1 MEPLLNQKTWESW
14 SANREIVYSFPYSA
28 LQIVGDRQKVA
39 LRMVMNYHPYHPP
52 VMPEEALYEENDTE
66 ISEKAVIDELNRF
79 YAEKFQGNIYRE
91 FYSGGALKS
100 ECEIRNGRRNGKY
113 HEYFENGSL
122 KIRGRYDKDHPT
134 GTWKYYTEDG
144 ALEKKVRL

>member
-1 MEPLLNQKTWESW
+1 
-14 SANREIVYSFPYSA
+14 
-28 LQIVGDRQKVA
+28 
-39 LRMVMNYHPYHPP
+39 MNYHLYRPP
-52 VMPEEALYEENDTE
+52 VLSEEELREEDDTE
-66 ISEKAVIDELNRF
+66 ISEKAAIDELNRF

-91 FYSGGALKS
+91 FYPEGALKS
-100 ECEIRNGRRNGKY
+100 ECEIRNGQRHGKY

-144 ALEKKVRL
+144 TLEKKVRL